1 MKPHFKETALI
12 DLEESRD
19 FYDAQEL
26 GLGDYFLDRMEEEF
40 LILARTAGSHRSR
53 EGFYRFIT
61 RSFHHLIFYRM
72 EADQPVIYAV
82 LDGRRDPAFNQQKL
96 QRF

>member
-1 MKPHFKETALI
+1 MTHKNLASETISWIAWKRNF
-12 DLEESRD
+12 S
-19 FYDAQEL
+19 FSH
-26 GLGDYFLDRMEEEF
+26 G
-40 LILARTAGSHRSR
+40 TAGSHRSR

-96 QRF
+96 HRF